1 MKAIVTGGAGFIGSH
16 LVELLLARGH
26 EVAVLDNLTTG
37 SRKNLRGV
45 EGQPG
50 WSFHPVDV
58 TDIQAIRPLFERADW
73 VFHLAALADVVPS
86 IERPLDYFRV
96 NVDGTA
102 AVVEA
107 ARLAGVKR
115 LVYAASSSCYGI
127 PDEVPTP
134 ETAPIRPRYPYALTK
149 YLGEQVVLHWG
160 QVYRLPVVHVPKR
173 PAEPDRTFADT
184 TRIRER
190 LGWRP
195 EVSFEEGV
203 RRMLARLEDW
213 RDAPVWTP
221 ESISRATREWFE
233 FLAE

>member
-1 MKAIVTGGAGFIGSH
+1 
-16 LVELLLARGH
+16 
-26 EVAVLDNLTTG
+26 
-37 SRKNLRGV
+37 
-45 EGQPG
+45 
-50 WSFHPVDV
+50 
-58 TDIQAIRPLFERADW
+58 
-73 VFHLAALADVVPS
+73 
-86 IERPLDYFRV
+86 
-96 NVDGTA
+96 
-102 AVVEA
+102 
-107 ARLAGVKR
+107 
-115 LVYAASSSCYGI
+115 
-127 PDEVPTP
+127 
-134 ETAPIRPRYPYALTK
+134 LTK